1 MLTNSSLA
9 RIREEKREQ
18 RNKNCEVGSEV
29 SWEAPVLAG
38 VTETATGD
46 VESAN
51 FRGNGG
57 EREDH
62 DRRTQNRQRAAIEKS
77 KHKPDCT
84 ENFQPRKIKRERD
97 TDGPRQKFVIVD
109 VAGELNR
116 INCFERSRIDKNAG
130 DSKIDN
136 SPKDG

>member
-1 MLTNSSLA
+1 MLRSKARIEDPTEPESSRLGQYKLREDDLIKPTKTGFAFARCYRKTPEHRRIKKRNRFSECMWELLLTNSSLA

-51 FRGNGG
+51 FGGNSG
-57 EREDH
+57 
-62 DRRTQNRQRAAIEKS
+62 
-77 KHKPDCT
+77 
-84 ENFQPRKIKRERD
+84 
-97 TDGPRQKFVIVD
+97 
-109 VAGELNR
+109 
-116 INCFERSRIDKNAG
+116 
-130 DSKIDN
+130 
-136 SPKDG
+136 